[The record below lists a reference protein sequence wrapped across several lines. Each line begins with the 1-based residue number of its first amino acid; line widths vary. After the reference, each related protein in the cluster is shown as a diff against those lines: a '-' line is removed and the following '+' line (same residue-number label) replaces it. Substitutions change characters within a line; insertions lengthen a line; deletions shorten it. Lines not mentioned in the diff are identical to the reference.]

1 MAIPAYLQLND
12 DGGANI
18 EGTVGVLLETSI
30 TGAVGTH

>member
-18 EGTVGVLLETSI
+18 EGTVDVLLETSI